1 MDAPASTVGGQGA
14 GDQEIHHAVTE
25 ARTAAL
31 LGTRR
36 HRDHPQARLL
46 VGRRRYDPRSRSP
59 RIPAGGRLRVQD
71 AAARLSGYSHAVLV
85 VADESGY
92 PLSVATSFKV
102 VDGTIEATPVSA
114 LPSVIRDTEEA
125 RLVVSHI
132 RPYPGVGY
140 DQRRYIELSGSLSV
154 GGPAWRFTPR
164 AARGWDEE
172 QLSFPELCQRAIPQA
187 RHYLAA
193 LTAERGRKVKPQ
205 MAIGWR
211 FFLATR
217 LPFLSATIIPVFLGL
232 AAAAYDGRFS
242 LGLALLTLLGA
253 GAVHLGLNVANDIFD
268 TLSGVDDANFTPTQF
283 SGGSR
288 VLQYG
293 LVSLRQMMGLAAA
306 FYATAVVIGLVLVAV
321 RGAGLL
327 WLGLAGV
334 LISYFYTAPPL
345 RLVHRGLGELCV
357 ALGFGPIMVLGTYFV
372 QTGRYAVRPLV
383 LSIPVAILVML
394 ILYANE
400 VPDRVADG
408 RAGKRTLVVRFS
420 PAWVLR
426 GYAASA
432 AAAYLVVVAGV
443 ISGVLPWPT
452 LAALATIPIAL
463 RVLRGL
469 REHFDS
475 PYQLMPYLGKNV
487 TLHLYTGLL
496 LVAGTL
502 AGIPFRR

>member
-1 MDAPASTVGGQGA
+1 MRVSDA
-14 GDQEIHHAVTE
+14 
-25 ARTAAL
+25 L
-31 LGTRR
+31 
-36 HRDHPQARLL
+36 ARL
-46 VGRRRYDPRSRSP
+46 P
-59 RIPAGGRLRVQD
+59 
-71 AAARLSGYSHAVLV
+71 GYSHAVLV
-85 VADESGY
+85 VMDETDY

-102 VDGTIEATPVSA
+102 VDGTVEATPVSV
-114 LPSVIRDTEEA
+114 LPSVIGETAEA

-140 DQRRYIELSGSLSV
+140 DQRRYIELSGSLAV
-154 GGPAWRFTPR
+154 GGSAWRFSPR

-187 RHYLAA
+187 RRYLRA
-193 LTAERGRKVKPQ
+193 LTEERGREVKPE
-205 MAIGWR
+205 MAAGWR

-217 LPFLSATIIPVFLGL
+217 LPFLSATIVPVFLGL

-253 GAVHLGLNVANDIFD
+253 SAVHLGLNVANDVFD
-268 TLSGVDDANFTPTQF
+268 TLSGVDGANFTPTQF

-293 LVSLRQMMGLAAA
+293 LVSLRQMMGLAAL
-306 FYATAVVIGLVLVAV
+306 FYVTAVVIGLALVAV
-321 RGAGLL
+321 RGTGLL
-327 WLGLAGV
+327 WLGVAGV

-357 ALGFGPIMVLGTYFV
+357 ALGFGPIMVLGAYFV
-372 QTGRYAVRPLV
+372 QTGRYALRPLL

-400 VPDRVADG
+400 VPDRVSDG
-408 RAGKRTLVVRFS
+408 RAGKRTLVVRLS

-443 ISGVLPWPT
+443 VAGILPWPT
-452 LAALATIPIAL
+452 LVALLTIPIAY
-463 RVLRGL
+463 RVLQGL
-469 REHFDS
+469 RAHFDS

-487 TLHLYTGLL
+487 SLHLYTGLL

-502 AGIPFRR
+502 VGMLLRR